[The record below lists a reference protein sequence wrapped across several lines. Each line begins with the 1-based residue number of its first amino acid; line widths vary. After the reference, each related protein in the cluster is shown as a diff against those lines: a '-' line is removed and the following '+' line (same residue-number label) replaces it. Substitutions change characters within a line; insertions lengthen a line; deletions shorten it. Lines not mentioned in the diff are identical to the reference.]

1 MEIRDSKAKLGELIL
16 KKEALDKKIA
26 KLNEQLSLVKSDKAA
41 IERQIES
48 CKAHIIEESKEQF

>member
-1 MEIRDSKAKLGELIL
+1 MEMRDSKAELGELIL
-16 KKEALDKKIA
+16 KKEALERKIA
-26 KLNEQLSLVKSDKAA
+26 KLNEQLDLVKSDKEV